1 MSAALGRER
10 EGLRRRGDSARKSCE
25 GGVREREV
33 EDGRAGG
40 NGSREE
46 RGSFGAGVLRD
57 EGRWLEEKFIVVVG
71 GEYVWAK
78 GGRGRRSVAAACIF
92 LT

>member
-10 EGLRRRGDSARKSCE
+10 EGLRRRGDSARKSCFMRE

-57 EGRWLEEKFIVVVG
+57 EGRWLEERFIVVG
-71 GEYVWAK
+71 GGGYVWAK
-78 GGRGRRSVAAACIF
+78 GR
-92 LT
+92 